1 MVQVAITKT
10 SGEIL
15 GLAVVESG
23 WGSILP
29 TVVVANLLH
38 GGPAERCGELSIGDR
53 IMSVNGTSLV
63 GLPITTCQNIIRVRT
78 EFLAQI
84 VKLSNCTK
92 NALDGT
98 IFHVFFLLFFL
109 IFTCADHI
117 FIFHPIKHCLVVS
130 RAHLHFLF
138 FKDLKSQ
145 KYVKLSIVHCPPV
158 TMAIIKR
165 PDPKYQLGFSVEDGI
180 VCWSSFYY

>member
-1 MVQVAITKT
+1 MCSLLFVCSSYCITSCTCFPVIDNCGEIIGKPDFCVFVVQVVITKAP
-10 SGEIL
+10 GEIL

-63 GLPITTCQNIIRVRT
+63 GLPITTCQNIIR
-78 EFLAQI
+78 
-84 VKLSNCTK
+84 
-92 NALDGT
+92 
-98 IFHVFFLLFFL
+98 
-109 IFTCADHI
+109 
-117 FIFHPIKHCLVVS
+117 
-130 RAHLHFLF
+130 
-138 FKDLKSQ
+138 DLKSQ

-158 TMAIIKR
+158 TMAIIRR
-165 PDPKYQLGFSVEDGI
+165 PDPKFQLGFSVEDGI
-180 VCWSSFYY
+180 VCQYPYFYCLTITFVALNHV